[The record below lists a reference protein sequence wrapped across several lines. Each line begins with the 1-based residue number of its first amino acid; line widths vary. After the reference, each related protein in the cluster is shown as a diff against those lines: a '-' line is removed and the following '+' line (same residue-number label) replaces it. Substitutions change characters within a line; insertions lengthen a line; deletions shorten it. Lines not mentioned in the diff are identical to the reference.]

1 MGGLLI
7 CFVGQRFHFFLHNFN
22 QSDRFLWS
30 QQHQQLDRRERGL
43 SSGVSHQ
50 AFGLFCAEA
59 ANLDT
64 ACSVSWNSAEESGKA
79 ERVLAQLKYMLLKD
93 D

>member
-43 SSGVSHQ
+43 SSAV
-50 AFGLFCAEA
+50 FPIKRLV
-59 ANLDT
+59 
-64 ACSVSWNSAEESGKA
+64 CSVLKQQTLTQPVLCPGTVQKKV
-79 ERVLAQLKYMLLKD
+79 ERLNVF
-93 D
+93 